1 MFFLNFLVRKILF
14 VSICKLHNFKKKRGT
29 LLRRALPLPTDY
41 SNRLSSALS
50 LRDPSL
56 KHSILEN
63 HLDLYFINF
72 VYFSNALERPIH
84 RDMF

>member
-1 MFFLNFLVRKILF
+1 MPRDQVLI
-14 VSICKLHNFKKKRGT
+14 S
-29 LLRRALPLPTDY
+29 DY
-41 SNRLSSALS
+41 SNRLSGALS

-56 KHSILEN
+56 KHSLLEN

-72 VYFSNALERPIH
+72 VYFVLGRPIH